1 MAHGWRVLDA
11 ASFEGSISTRRG
23 QLCFLKEDGT
33 ETFVPVADVGVILI
47 GLKTMV
53 SVGALQ
59 YLAANDV
66 SALVCDWRGVPTS
79 GFYSWSDHTRVGARH
94 LAQARLSRPRAK
106 NAWMRIINAKVLGQ
120 AATLRIVD
128 ELGADHLEEI
138 ANGIRSGDPSNAEAA
153 AARWYWRRLFVE
165 RSFQRDQDGTDDLN
179 SMLNY
184 GYAVLRGF
192 GIRAVTG
199 AGLSPALGIFH
210 RNRSN
215 FFNLVDD
222 LIEPFRPAIDA
233 SVLRMPQFA
242 GLEDAKV
249 KHILVA
255 SANQSFS
262 ESGSGIVAEL
272 DGLAQRFGQYAE
284 GEIDRLPV
292 TVWNDPDGGAIDVGQ
307 W

>member
-11 ASFEGSISTRRG
+11 ASFEGSIGTRRG
-23 QLCFLKEDGT
+23 QLCFSKDDGA
-33 ETFVPVADVGVILI
+33 ESFVPIADVGVILL
-47 GLKTMV
+47 GLKTTV

-66 SALVCDWRGVPTS
+66 SALTCDWRGVPTS
-79 GFYSWSDHTRVGARH
+79 GFYAWSDHTRVGARH
-94 LAQARLSRPRAK
+94 LAQARLTRPRAK
-106 NAWMRIINAKVLGQ
+106 NAWMRIIKAKVLGQ

-128 ELGADHLEEI
+128 ELGAGHLEGI
-138 ANGIRSGDPSNAEAA
+138 ANDIRSGDPGNAEAL
-153 AARWYWRRLFVE
+153 AARWYWRRLFAE
-165 RSFQRDQDGTDDLN
+165 HSFQRDQDGTDGLN

-184 GYAVLRGF
+184 GYGVLRGF

-222 LIEPFRPAIDA
+222 LVEPFRPAIDA
-233 SVLRMPQFA
+233 AVVRAPRSV
-242 GLEDAKV
+242 GLEGPEIK
-249 KHILVA
+249 KLLVA
-255 SANQSFS
+255 AANQPFS
-262 ESGSGIVAEL
+262 QSGTGVVAEL
-272 DGLAQRFGQYAE
+272 EALAQRFGQYAE
-284 GEIDRLPV
+284 GDIDRLPV
-292 TVWNDPDGGAIDVGQ
+292 TVWSDPDRGAPDVDQ